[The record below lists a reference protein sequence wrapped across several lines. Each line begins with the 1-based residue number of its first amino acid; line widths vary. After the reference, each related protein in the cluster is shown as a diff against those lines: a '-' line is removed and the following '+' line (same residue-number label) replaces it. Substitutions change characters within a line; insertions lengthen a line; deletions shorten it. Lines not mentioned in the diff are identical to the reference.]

1 MSWLKKYP
9 VIYLKGIAMGIADAI
24 PGVSGGTI
32 ALITG
37 IYEQLIN
44 SIKSFDLA
52 AITYLRK
59 FRFRDLWR
67 HVNGDFLLTLVFG
80 IATSLVTLSHF
91 VTFILREYPIQ
102 IWSFFFGLII
112 ISSVV
117 VLRRINMWN
126 PKVIISLSIGV
137 AAAFLITMATPAQT
151 PDDLWFI
158 FISGSIAI
166 IAMILPGISGAF
178 ILLLLGKYEY
188 VYMALRD
195 LDLVIIGVFI
205 AGAIAGILSFSRAV
219 SFLLRKYHN
228 SSIALLSG
236 FMIGSLNKIWPWKIV
251 TLFKENSG
259 GEQIP
264 LVEKNV
270 FPAQYFQETGNNPY
284 IFQAILFIALG
295 IFIVVLLEK
304 ISISRNK
311 TV

>member
-117 VLRRINMWN
+117 VLRRINRWN

-270 FPAQYFQETGNNPY
+270 FPALYFQETGNNPY

>member
-1 MSWLKKYP
+1 
-9 VIYLKGIAMGIADAI
+9 MGIADAI

-117 VLRRINMWN
+117 VLRRINRWN